1 MNILLGVIQS
11 VILPKIFFEDRFFFI
26 LFFWV
31 FLWMTIFCKYYV
43 LIYVT
48 VTVI

>member
-11 VILPKIFFEDRFFFI
+11 VILPKIFFEDRFLFI

-31 FLWMTIFCKYYV
+31 FLWKTIFCKYYV